1 MKAEKRTE
9 NLVGSSLPLTIKEL
23 PVHEKGSD
31 KQIAADVTAPGL
43 SSDAFTTFFT
53 WRGNGVVPK
62 LIFNHSRINANSRVF
77 VSSVSSTLMLE

>member
-9 NLVGSSLPLTIKEL
+9 NLAGSSLPLTIKEL

-43 SSDAFTTFFT
+43 SSGAFTTFFT

-62 LIFNHSRINANSRVF
+62 LISIIRVSMPTQEF
-77 VSSVSSTLMLE
+77 LFLQ